1 MRQEVVV
8 EVEPVPKRFADD
20 DEIWAAVVRIG
31 QSYGGT
37 EPPWSGLEDSAKKE
51 SNPPTESVVE
61 SKTDISIT
69 TDDVEIEHRAKKPRL
84 QGSMQPT
91 ELAASESKQPATPII
106 KKRGFSC
113 LDMSVGPSHYLKVPC
128 KVCMG
133 CLSPEEQ
140 LLRYPVV
147 SGSTSV
153 SASVPVVTYPESEVS
168 RE

>member
-31 QSYGGT
+31 LSYGGT
-37 EPPWSGLEDSAKKE
+37 EPSWSGLEDSITKE

-61 SKTDISIT
+61 SKTDVSIT
-69 TDDVEIEHRAKKPRL
+69 TEDVEIEHRAKKPRL
-84 QGSMQPT
+84 QDSLQPT
-91 ELAASESKQPATPII
+91 ELAVSESKQPATPIV

-113 LDMSVGPSHYLKVPC
+113 LDMPVGPSHYLKVPC

-133 CLSPEEQ
+133 CLSPEER
-140 LLRYPVV
+140 LDYLSAVNEPA
-147 SGSTSV
+147 SV

>member
-37 EPPWSGLEDSAKKE
+37 EPSWSGLEGSTKKE

-84 QGSMQPT
+84 QDSMRPT
-91 ELAASESKQPATPII
+91 EQAASESIQPATPIV

-113 LDMSVGPSHYLKVPC
+113 LDMSIGPTHFLKVPC
-128 KVCMG
+128 KVCMS

-140 LLRYPVV
+140 LLQYPAA
-147 SGSTSV
+147 SEPTSV